1 MAILSPYLT
10 GLAGMS
16 EAVESYFRLAS
27 FRLVLIRGF
36 VVCHWHVELNES
48 NSGGQI
54 INLS

>member
-1 MAILSPYLT
+1 
-10 GLAGMS
+10 MS